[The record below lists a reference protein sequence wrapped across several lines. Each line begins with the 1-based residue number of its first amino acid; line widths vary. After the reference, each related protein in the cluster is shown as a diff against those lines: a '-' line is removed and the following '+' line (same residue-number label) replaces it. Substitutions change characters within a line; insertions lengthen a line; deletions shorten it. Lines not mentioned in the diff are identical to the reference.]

1 MSQNASAE
9 RRLIGTLLVIA
20 GIAIAGVLAILP
32 YRLYSRDIQQ
42 ATTDAHRLSS
52 VVHVALSHAMG
63 REDFDHSETAL
74 TDLVN
79 RLQGLGNVDVRLRRL
94 EPGEIHP
101 AATTGKG
108 SSTRHGTEL
117 VYVAPP
123 ITDRQGTTWL
133 ATMEFDL
140 SPMKRRSIRLIT
152 DLVLAV
158 TIGSVVFSA
167 VIFLMIRRTLFVPI
181 QEMTKHIGDIAD
193 GRAEAL
199 ADGRQPVEGVK
210 MPEFAS
216 AEMRALAREVDRACG
231 MQNPA

>member
-1 MSQNASAE
+1 MSQAPSVE
-9 RRLIGTLLVIA
+9 RRLVLTLLVIA
-20 GIAIAGVLAILP
+20 GIAIGGVLAILP

-52 VVHVALSHAMG
+52 VVHVALSHALL
-63 REDFDHSETAL
+63 RDELDQASL

-79 RLQGLGNVDVRLRRL
+79 RLQGMGNVSVRLRSL
-94 EPGEIHP
+94 QPGELHP
-101 AATTGKG
+101 AATSGKG
-108 SSTRHGTEL
+108 SSTRRDTEL

-158 TIGSVVFSA
+158 AMGSLAFSA
-167 VIFLMIRRTLFVPI
+167 VIFLLIRRTLLVPI
-181 QEMTKHIGDIAD
+181 QSVTKRIGEIAD
-193 GRAEAL
+193 GRES
-199 ADGRQPVEGVK
+199 GESVK
-210 MPEFAS
+210 MPDFAS
-216 AEMRALAREVDRACG
+216 AEMKALVREVERACEIRRS
-231 MQNPA
+231 A

>member
-1 MSQNASAE
+1 MSQAPSVE
-9 RRLIGTLLVIA
+9 RRLIMTLLVIA

-52 VVHVALSHAMG
+52 VVHVALSHALLG
-63 REDFDHSETAL
+63 EEVDQASL

-79 RLQGLGNVDVRLRRL
+79 RLQGMGNVGVRLRSL
-94 EPGEIHP
+94 EPGELHP
-101 AATTGKG
+101 AATSGKG
-108 SSTRHGTEL
+108 SSTRRDTEL

-123 ITDRQGTTWL
+123 ITDRRGTTWI

-140 SPMKRRSIRLIT
+140 SPMKRRSVRLIT

-158 TIGSVVFSA
+158 GIGSLAFSA
-167 VIFLMIRRTLFVPI
+167 MIFLLIRRTLLQPI
-181 QEMTKHIGDIAD
+181 RSVTQLISDIAD
-193 GRAEAL
+193 G
-199 ADGRQPVEGVK
+199 EGTGGLIQ

-216 AEMRALAREVDRACG
+216 AEMETLAREVERACKV
-231 MQNPA
+231 QRPT

>member
-1 MSQNASAE
+1 MSQAASVE

-42 ATTDAHRLSS
+42 ATMDAHRLSS
-52 VVHVALSHAMG
+52 VVHVALSHAML
-63 REDFDHSETAL
+63 REDFDQTESSL

-79 RLQGLGNVDVRLRRL
+79 RLQGMGNVSVRLRSL
-94 EPGEIHP
+94 EPGELHP
-101 AATTGKG
+101 AATSGKG
-108 SSTRHGTEL
+108 SSTRRDTEL

-123 ITDRQGTTWL
+123 ITDRLDTTWL

-158 TIGSVVFSA
+158 AIGSVAFSL
-167 VIFLMIRRTLFVPI
+167 VIFLMIRRALILPI
-181 QEMTKHIGDIAD
+181 QEITKHVAEIAD
-193 GRAEAL
+193 GQES
-199 ADGRQPVEGVK
+199 GKSVK
-210 MPEFAS
+210 MPEFGS
-216 AEMRALAREVDRACG
+216 AEMTALANEVERACEAR
-231 MQNPA
+231 NPS

>member
-1 MSQNASAE
+1 MSQPASVE

-32 YRLYSRDIQQ
+32 YRLYARDIQQ

-52 VVHVALSHAMG
+52 VVHVALSHAML
-63 REDFDHSETAL
+63 REDFDQSESSL

-79 RLQGLGNVDVRLRRL
+79 RLQGMGNVSVRLRSL
-94 EPGEIHP
+94 EPGELHP
-101 AATTGKG
+101 AATSGKG
-108 SSTRHGTEL
+108 SSTRRDTEL

-123 ITDRQGTTWL
+123 ITDRLGATWL

-158 TIGSVVFSA
+158 MIGSVVFSV
-167 VIFLMIRRTLFVPI
+167 VIFLMIRRALFLPI
-181 QEMTKHIGDIAD
+181 QEVTKHISDIAD
-193 GRAEAL
+193 GRA
-199 ADGRQPVEGVK
+199 DGPQSGDGAK

-216 AEMRALAREVDRACG
+216 AEMRALAREVERACG
-231 MQNPA
+231 AQNPV

>member
-1 MSQNASAE
+1 MSQTASVE

-32 YRLYSRDIQQ
+32 YRLYTRDIQQ
-42 ATTDAHRLSS
+42 ATMDAHRLSS
-52 VVHVALSHAMG
+52 VVHVALSHAML
-63 REDFDHSETAL
+63 REDFDQTESSL

-79 RLQGLGNVDVRLRRL
+79 RLQGMGNVSVRLRSL
-94 EPGEIHP
+94 EPGELHP
-101 AATTGKG
+101 AATSGKG
-108 SSTRHGTEL
+108 SSTRRDTEL

-123 ITDRQGTTWL
+123 ITDSLGTTWL

-158 TIGSVVFSA
+158 AIGSVAFSVA
-167 VIFLMIRRTLFVPI
+167 IFLMIRRALFVPI
-181 QEMTKHIGDIAD
+181 KEVTQHISDIAD
-193 GRAEAL
+193 GQQSGEA
-199 ADGRQPVEGVK
+199 VK

-216 AEMRALAREVDRACG
+216 VEMKALAREVERACG
-231 MQNPA
+231 TPNPT

>member
-1 MSQNASAE
+1 MGQTASVE

-52 VVHVALSHAMG
+52 VVHVALSHAML
-63 REDFDHSETAL
+63 REDFDQSDSSL

-79 RLQGLGNVDVRLRRL
+79 RLQGMGNVGVRLRAL
-94 EPGEIHP
+94 EPGELHP
-101 AATTGKG
+101 AASSGKG
-108 SSTRHGTEL
+108 TSTRRGTEL
-117 VYVAPP
+117 IYVAPP
-123 ITDRQGTTWL
+123 IVDRLGTTWL

-158 TIGSVVFSA
+158 TLGSVVFSV
-167 VIFLMIRRTLFVPI
+167 VIFLMIRRALLLPI
-181 QEMTKHIGDIAD
+181 QEVTKHISDIAD
-193 GRAEAL
+193 SR
-199 ADGRQPVEGVK
+199 ADGSGSADGVV
-210 MPEFAS
+210 MPAFSS
-216 AEMRALAREVDRACG
+216 AEMTALAREVERACNT
-231 MQNPA
+231 QNPA

>member
-1 MSQNASAE
+1 MSQAPSVE
-9 RRLIGTLLVIA
+9 RRLIMTLLVIA

-52 VVHVALSHAMG
+52 VVHVALSHALLG
-63 REDFDHSETAL
+63 EEVDQASL

-79 RLQGLGNVDVRLRRL
+79 RLQGMGNVGVRLRSL
-94 EPGEIHP
+94 EPGELHP
-101 AATTGKG
+101 AATSGKG
-108 SSTRHGTEL
+108 SSTRRDTEL

-123 ITDRQGTTWL
+123 ITDRRGTTWI

-140 SPMKRRSIRLIT
+140 SPMKRRSVRLIT

-158 TIGSVVFSA
+158 AIGSLAFSA
-167 VIFLMIRRTLFVPI
+167 MIFLLIRRTLLQPI
-181 QEMTKHIGDIAD
+181 RSVTQLISDIAD
-193 GRAEAL
+193 G
-199 ADGRQPVEGVK
+199 EGTGGLIQ

-216 AEMRALAREVDRACG
+216 AEMETLAREVERACKVR
-231 MQNPA
+231 QPT